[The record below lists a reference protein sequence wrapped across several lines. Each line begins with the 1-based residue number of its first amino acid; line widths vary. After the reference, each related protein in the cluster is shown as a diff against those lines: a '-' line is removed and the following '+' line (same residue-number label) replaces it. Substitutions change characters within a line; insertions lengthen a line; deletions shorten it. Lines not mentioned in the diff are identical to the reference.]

1 MKIDNMQTKLNILN
15 KIKAYNRIII
25 SRHFR
30 PDGDAVGSTK
40 GLCEVLRDSFPNKEI
55 FLVNDDYSEYLKF
68 LGEEDSLDEAGYE
81 GALQIVCDTASEARI
96 STKKYALAKEIIK
109 IDHHV
114 DIAPYGD
121 ISWVEDYRSSCCE
134 MIADFVD
141 TFSDELVVSKQA
153 ATYIYTGM
161 VTDSGRFRFRD
172 VSGETLRLAGT
183 LLDKGVDTETLYG
196 NLYLDG
202 FDVLKF
208 KAYFLSKIKL
218 TKNGVAYLYIDKA
231 TQDRLGMSSEDAS
244 AQVSLMDSIKGSLVW
259 IAFIENADGS
269 IRVRLRS
276 RFMTINKLGEKYNG
290 GGHECAAGATV
301 YSKEEKTK
309 LLREA
314 DKLLKEYKEK
324 HTGWL

>member
-1 MKIDNMQTKLNILN
+1 MNKQTKVDILN
-15 KIKAYNRIII
+15 KIKAYDKIII

-30 PDGDAVGSTK
+30 PDGDATGSTK
-40 GLCEVLRDSFPNKEI
+40 GLCEVLRDTFPEKKI
-55 FLVNDDYSEYLKF
+55 YLVNDDYSEYLTF
-68 LGEEDSLDEAGYE
+68 LGGEDKVDEAEYE
-81 GALQIVCDTASEARI
+81 GALLLVLDTATLKRI
-96 STKKYALAKEIIK
+96 SNKNYELAKEIIK

-141 TFSDELVVSKQA
+141 TFKDELTVSVKA

-172 VSGETLRLAGT
+172 VSGETMRLAGT
-183 LLDKGVDTETLYG
+183 LLDKGIDTETLYA
-196 NLYLDG
+196 NLYLED
-202 FDVLKF
+202 FKKLKF
-208 KAYFLSKIKL
+208 EAYFLSKVKL

-259 IAFIENADGS
+259 IAFIENDDGS

-309 LLREA
+309 LLKEA
-314 DKLLKEYKEK
+314 DKLLKEYKEQN
-324 HTGWL
+324 TGWL

>member
-1 MKIDNMQTKLNILN
+1 MQTKLDILN
-15 KIKAYNRIII
+15 KIKEYDRIVI

-40 GLCEVLRDSFPNKEI
+40 GLREILRDTFPNKEI
-55 FLVNDDYSEYLKF
+55 YLVNDDYSEYLKF
-68 LGEEDSLDEAGYE
+68 LGGEDTLEESEYE
-81 GALQIVCDTASEARI
+81 GVLQIVCDTATENRI
-96 STKKYALAKEIIK
+96 STKKYKNAKEIIK

-134 MIADFVD
+134 MIADFAD
-141 TFSDELVVSKQA
+141 TFKDELVVSKKA

-183 LLDKGVDTETLYG
+183 LLEKGVDTEWLYA
-196 NLYLDG
+196 NLYLDDFSG
-202 FDVLKF
+202 LKF
-208 KAYFLSKIKL
+208 KAYFLNKVKL

-231 TQDRLGMSSEDAS
+231 TQERLGMSSEEAS

-259 IAFIENADGS
+259 IAFIENDDGS

-276 RFMTINKLGEKYNG
+276 RYMTINKLGERYNG

-301 YSKEEKTK
+301 YSPEEKTK

-314 DKLLKEYKEK
+314 DKLLKEYKENN
-324 HTGWL
+324 TGWL